1 MPYAKPPV
9 LAGESGQTRTE
20 VQHFEVTEEEAGQRL
35 DNYIQRRLGAIPR
48 SRIYRVIRKGEVRV
62 NGRRARPELRL
73 QLHDRVRVPPVRI
86 APPAERM
93 RPSGDLSARLARAIV
108 HEDENLIVLDKPA
121 GVAVHGGSGVSF
133 GVIEA
138 LRAARP
144 GEPLELVH
152 RLDRDTSGC
161 LLIARR
167 AAPLR
172 ELHALMRANAF
183 EKRYLV
189 LVRGK
194 WDLGAKRI
202 DVPLRTDTRVG
213 GERTVRAAA
222 SGKASVSEFRPVQF
236 FGRTATLMEVTLHTG
251 RTHQIRV
258 HAAHA
263 GHPVAGDEK
272 YGDAAFNETM
282 RDLGLRRMFL
292 HAHSLSFSWPRGG
305 EFSINTPLPTELAAL
320 VDVLAART
328 GRTRGRA
335 VREAGNL
342 RRAAPR
348 RAR

>member
-1 MPYAKPPV
+1 MP
-9 LAGESGQTRTE
+9 AGAPGETRTE
-20 VQHFEVTEEEAGQRL
+20 VQHFEVGEEEAGQRL
-35 DNYIQRRLGAIPR
+35 DNYLQRRLGAIPR

-62 NGRRARPELRL
+62 NGRRAGPELRL
-73 QLHDRVRVPPVRI
+73 QLHDRVRIPPVRLAAV
-86 APPAERM
+86 APAAQPSPDLAKRIER
-93 RPSGDLSARLARAIV
+93 SIV
-108 HEDENLIVLDKPA
+108 HEDENLLVLDKPA

-138 LRAARP
+138 LRSARP

-152 RLDRDTSGC
+152 RLDRETSGC

-167 AAPLR
+167 AAALR
-172 ELHALMRANAF
+172 ELHALMRVNAF

-189 LVRGK
+189 LVKDK

-213 GERTVRAAA
+213 GERTVRASP
-222 SGKASVSEFRPVQF
+222 SGKTSVSDFRPVQF

-272 YGDAAFNETM
+272 YGDAAFNEAL
-282 RDLGLRRMFL
+282 RALGLKRMFL

-305 EFSINTPLPTELAAL
+305 EFSINTPLPAELAAL
-320 VDVLAART
+320 IDTLAAS
-328 GRTRGRA
+328 GRRRRSAPLRGG
-335 VREAGNL
+335 ES
-342 RRAAPR
+342 RRHAAPR